1 MFMEKTPDTVS
12 KALGTLGPYTQDLEK
27 VRPLK
32 RPVLLWSTASLV
44 YVHGDLHITSLGVW
58 STQVSGVTDE
68 KLAWFFLLAVG
79 YYLLRWL
86 WGNWVALRSYWR
98 QGILCHLWKAS
109 AAANFHIG
117 FHQGQDMEETSVR
130 CFDSPGKSDVVR
142 VLTSDM
148 RLKPDLEDIAQ
159 SHRTSR
165 LTFWLSFYGVPF
177 VFPLAVALWAILVL
191 CARLS

>member
-98 QGILCHLWKAS
+98 EGILCHLWNAS

-117 FHQGQDMEETSVR
+117 FYQGQDMEEASVR

-159 SHRTSR
+159 SHRTSHSHIGPR
-165 LTFWLSFYGVPF
+165 D
-177 VFPLAVALWAILVL
+177 
-191 CARLS
+191 

>member
-1 MFMEKTPDTVS
+1 MFTAKDPDTLA
-12 KALGTLGPYTQDLEK
+12 KALGNLGPYTQALEE

-44 YVHGDLHITSLGVW
+44 YVHGDLHVTSIAVW

-68 KLAWFFLLAVG
+68 KLVLFFLLTVS

-86 WGNWVALRSYWR
+86 WGNWVALRSYLR
-98 QGILCHLWKAS
+98 AGVLRHLWGATTV
-109 AAANFHIG
+109 ADLHIG
-117 FHQGQDMEETSVR
+117 FGEVRDKGETTIR
-130 CFDSPGKSDVVR
+130 CFDTPGKVSVR
-142 VLTSDM
+142 VGTSNL
-148 RLKPDLEDIAQ
+148 RLKTDVEDIAQ

-177 VFPLAVALWAILVL
+177 LFPLSVALWAMLVL
-191 CARLS
+191 CWRLS